1 MKKQLKA
8 FLKCDVRMQSR
19 LRKTLS
25 LILITA
31 LSVNF
36 LLYSSQSY
44 SPPKADSISY
54 SVVNCPSHEAE
65 HHSTNIVQIITGN
78 QGENGSAKECFC
90 YDCYNP
96 RTSLDIAIQTAFI
109 FLEEYS
115 TSIETINE
123 SIHIEDPDKNLPIR
137 SPPSLKII

>member
-78 QGENGSAKECFC
+78 QGENGSEKDCFC
-90 YDCYNP
+90 YNCCNQ
-96 RTSLDIAIQTAFI
+96 RVSFDITVLTVLLV
-109 FLEEYS
+109 LEKYS
-115 TSIETINE
+115 TPIETINE
-123 SIHIEDPDKNLPIR
+123 SIHIEDSFKNLPIR
-137 SPPSLKII
+137 SPPNILA